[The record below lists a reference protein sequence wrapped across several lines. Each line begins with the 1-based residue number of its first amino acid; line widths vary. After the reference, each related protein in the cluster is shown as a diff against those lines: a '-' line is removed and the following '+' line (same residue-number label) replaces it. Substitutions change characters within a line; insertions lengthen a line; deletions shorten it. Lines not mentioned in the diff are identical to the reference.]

1 MKDLLVIGGGPAG
14 LASALHAARAG
25 LEVTVWDKRAGALD
39 KACGEGL
46 MPGAV
51 AALEDLGVAPRG
63 ADIVGIRYLAGRH
76 AAQARFRA
84 GAGRGVRRTVLHD
97 ALRTATQDAGAP
109 IEQRNVRELDPHGDH
124 VVVDGQRFRNV
135 IAADGLHS
143 PVRRQL
149 GLDARPSTRRRF
161 GLRRH
166 FRCRPWTDLVE
177 VHWSRTA
184 EAYVTPVA
192 DDLVGVAV
200 LTSARGSFEH
210 HLDRFPALRSQLAG
224 VEPASEVRG
233 AGPLRQRAR
242 SRVAGRVLLV
252 GDASGYVDALTGE
265 GISMGLAQARA
276 AVAAIAADD
285 PQRYERQWRAITWRY
300 RLLTAGLLHATRLPP
315 VRRGLVPAA
324 ERLPA
329 VFSAAVNT
337 LARPA

>member
-1 MKDLLVIGGGPAG
+1 MENRIDIEIVVSIAAVLVLFSLVLSTVALRRNVDRDARLGLLWLFAANLAFVLGTGALLLAPALPFWLSAGGVILGAHVGLLCGYCALTAG
-14 LASALHAARAG
+14 LGRA
-25 LEVTVWDKRAGALD
+25 
-39 KACGEGL
+39 
-46 MPGAV
+46 P
-51 AALEDLGVAPRG
+51 
-63 ADIVGIRYLAGRH
+63 
-76 AAQARFRA
+76 
-84 GAGRGVRRTVLHD
+84 
-97 ALRTATQDAGAP
+97 
-109 IEQRNVRELDPHGDH
+109 
-124 VVVDGQRFRNV
+124 
-135 IAADGLHS
+135 
-143 PVRRQL
+143 PVRR
-149 GLDARPSTRRRF
+149 
-161 GLRRH
+161 
-166 FRCRPWTDLVE
+166 
-177 VHWSRTA
+177 
-184 EAYVTPVA
+184 
-192 DDLVGVAV
+192 LVGVAV

-224 VEPASEVRG
+224 AGPASAVRG